1 MFRSTLNLLQ
11 LAVVLI
17 HEKMVPHK
25 DDVDFDD
32 AAERLE
38 LFHFLKVAASEELD
52 RIHSWDV
59 EPPSPEDSESDVD
72 EVEYSKVTS
81 DTKLKLPGTGKSCKK
96 TSRCKGIVRSDK
108 INFARWRWGK
118 HVLSKD
124 GKVIATEEEVNG
136 RPVLRSLHCQEF
148 LVVRNTGR
156 PSTMCRRCYEIN
168 RTLQYGLRDM
178 KRGKLGKRKPSL
190 DQMETIAG
198 H

>member
-96 TSRCKGIVRSDK
+96 TSRCKGIVR
-108 INFARWRWGK
+108 R
-118 HVLSKD
+118 
-124 GKVIATEEEVNG
+124 
-136 RPVLRSLHCQEF
+136 
-148 LVVRNTGR
+148 LVK
-156 PSTMCRRCYEIN
+156 CFF
-168 RTLQYGLRDM
+168 
-178 KRGKLGKRKPSL
+178 
-190 DQMETIAG
+190 
-198 H
+198 